1 MHEVQHLGNI
11 LRLFGGI
18 FLNNNEK
25 YMFYLFQIK
34 SILHPKFYQH
44 RASSDYLENSAIS
57 HTE

>member
-11 LRLFGGI
+11 HRLFGI

-44 RASSDYLENSAIS
+44 RASSDYMENSAIS

>member
-11 LRLFGGI
+11 HRLFGI

-34 SILHPKFYQH
+34 SILRGNRKHHP
-44 RASSDYLENSAIS
+44 E
-57 HTE
+57 